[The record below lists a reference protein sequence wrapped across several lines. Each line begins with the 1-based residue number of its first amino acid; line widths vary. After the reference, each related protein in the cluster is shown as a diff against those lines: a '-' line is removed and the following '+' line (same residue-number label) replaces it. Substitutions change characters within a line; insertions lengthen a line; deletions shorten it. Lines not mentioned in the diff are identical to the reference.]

1 MRRTTT
7 ALFAALICTAAL
19 PALADWQKMA
29 SIDVST
35 PNKHEFSMEDFKGNV
50 IGLTAA
56 NSDVMCDRVT
66 AVFADGDKRPL
77 FRGVL
82 QKGLSIRVDLPPGVV
97 DRVTFN
103 CHAMMRGAEAKIN
116 VAADVGAITGPNHG

>member
-1 MRRTTT
+1 MRQTTT
-7 ALFAALICTAAL
+7 VLLAGLISTAAV

-29 SIDVST
+29 SIDVSRRS
-35 PNKHEFSMEDFKGNV
+35 NHEFSMEQFKGNV

-66 AVFADGDKRPL
+66 AVFADGGKRPL

-82 QKGLSIRVDLPPGVV
+82 RKGLSIRVDLPPGVV
-97 DRVTFN
+97 DRLTFN
-103 CHAMMRGAEAKIN
+103 CHAMRGADAKVDI
-116 VAADVGAITGPNHG
+116 AADTGTVIDGNHG

>member
-1 MRRTTT
+1 MRRTIT
-7 ALFAALICTAAL
+7 ALLAVSLSAATA

-29 SIDVST
+29 SIDVGRRDQ
-35 PNKHEFSMEDFKGNV
+35 EFSMQQFKGNV

-56 NSDVMCDRVT
+56 ESDVMCNRVT
-66 AVFADGDKRPL
+66 AVFADGSTRPL

-82 QKGLSIRVDLPPGVV
+82 RQGLSIRVDLPPGVV

-103 CHAMMRGAEAKIN
+103 CHPIRGEAKIDI
-116 VAADVGAITGPNHG
+116 AADVGAITGASRG